1 MRSLAAR
8 WCRAI
13 ERSFTNRSAEK
24 SARAAVAATAT
35 YGEVGWDTSEGK
47 PGTTMVTNI
56 IHFPRRR
63 PLDHVIQFNHH
74 GAFSVAD
81 VQAIRNHF
89 SAHAE
94 PGRATTLRWSVQ
106 GSGECVQIDDSQGEP
121 MVTFGIRAGSF
132 YASGPFASGRALSAE
147 SSLRTLLDQLPPRE
161 RPTVLFALQP
171 RRTANPA
178 GIFRRTVRQNPA
190 GRGDGTLSSSP

>member
-13 ERSFTNRSAEK
+13 ERSFTNRPAEK

-35 YGEVGWDTSEGK
+35 YGEVGWDTSEGR
-47 PGTTMVTNI
+47 PGSMVTNVVC
-56 IHFPRRR
+56 FPRR
-63 PLDHVIQFNHH
+63 PLSNVIQFNRH

-94 PGRATTLRWSVQ
+94 PGRATTLRWSVR

-132 YASGPFASGRALSAE
+132 YASGPFASGRALTAE

-171 RRTANPA
+171 APDGEAGRHLPAHRPPKPA
-178 GIFRRTVRQNPA
+178 G
-190 GRGDGTLSSSP
+190 GGDGTLSSSP